1 MGYRLS
7 KYGQEGFDVANS
19 EVVREFLK
27 KPENFD
33 DFAKIYGNVYGE
45 KKDAFD
51 LFEQGVFTVLFRD
64 SKQIPSSA
72 DVTNFLNKYDD
83 GLKKFP
89 SIRDKLVNTESL
101 LGEVEQQ
108 GQIIAKQQDDTLAS
122 VLGKNK
128 DKYVSVDERGIV
140 SLNTPELTDSV
151 RKAFVGAAGD
161 KKSAVD
167 RNEFLA
173 LRKIALSD
181 KDATESFRNNV
192 MRIVA
197 DQPNPVQFLKD
208 NRDLVL
214 PLYRGNSK
222 DFKLAEDIL
231 SGVEMAALTPMRNI
245 PATTAVPEVGAKTGI
260 GLSSIISKLT
270 NPILSG
276 STATA
281 QIFSKVL
288 AKQIELSKDKAT
300 KQILANP
307 TSFRESLE
315 KAALIKDDPKG
326 IAKEL
331 VGAIDFSPVANFF
344 AKAGARSGIVAI
356 QPNGNVVVNV
366 GGQNYEMSVDDI
378 TKENIDYIKQQQG
391 Q

>member
-1 MGYRLS
+1 M
-7 KYGQEGFDVANS
+7 
-19 EVVREFLK
+19 
-27 KPENFD
+27 
-33 DFAKIYGNVYGE
+33 
-45 KKDAFD
+45 
-51 LFEQGVFTVLFRD
+51 
-64 SKQIPSSA
+64 
-72 DVTNFLNKYDD
+72 
-83 GLKKFP
+83 
-89 SIRDKLVNTESL
+89 
-101 LGEVEQQ
+101 
-108 GQIIAKQQDDTLAS
+108 
-122 VLGKNK
+122 LGKNK